1 MGVLC
6 NALLALIFYFMETP
20 RTNKNAG
27 YYYGH
32 GIKKNGDLVIDP
44 NGPFVLADFAR
55 ELERENTG
63 LREVLQ
69 KLTNWGPD
77 CLPDIASTEQV
88 REFNRDREAALS
100 LLANAPVSNAAG
112 STPRQPLT

>member
-1 MGVLC
+1 
-6 NALLALIFYFMETP
+6 METP

-55 ELERENTG
+55 ELERENNALRDALKFYADPQSYG
-63 LREVLQ
+63 LGGGSIQRVIVDS
-69 KLTNWGPD
+69 GA
-77 CLPDIASTEQV
+77 IA
-88 REFNRDREAALS
+88 RGALRP
-100 LLANAPVSNAAG
+100 LANFG
-112 STPRQPLT
+112 ETRSTLKGFGP